1 MNILITGASGLI
13 GGLLVEKLYADGYHL
28 FCQSRNQYVDE
39 PRITWIQHDLI
50 NDEWHN
56 LALPQLDIAYHLA
69 SQTSTYK
76 AKESPIEDL
85 TINVIGLLRLLEYL
99 RKQPMPAFVVLAG
112 TATEVGLT
120 DHLPINESFP
130 DNPITFYDISKLTA
144 EMYLKQYIREG
155 WIKGCALR
163 LANVFGRSMAAQQK
177 DRGIIDKIFNRAI
190 SGQNISIYG
199 DGDFLRDYI
208 YIEDVISAFI
218 SAAENIEATNGRTF
232 YIGSGNVLTL
242 KDAFLKVIE
251 TAQKRTGYRVS
262 LEHVQPPVDLSAI
275 EYRNALIDSSAFQ
288 QATGWAPK
296 FDFETGIKAAYNSAS
311 TLSAS

>member
-13 GGLLVEKLYADGYHL
+13 GSQLVQKLDKENHNI
-28 FCQSRNQYVDE
+28 FCQSRNHHDE
-39 PRITWIQHDLI
+39 AMVKWVKHDLI
-50 NDEWHN
+50 NDSWED
-56 LALPQLDIAYHLA
+56 LALPKLDVVYHLA

-85 TINVIGLLRLLEYL
+85 SVNVIGLLRLLEFL
-99 RKQPMPAFVVLAG
+99 RKQPVPPFVVLAG

-120 DHLPINESFP
+120 DQLPINESFP
-130 DNPITFYDISKLTA
+130 DNPITFYDLSKLTA

-163 LANVFGRSMAAQQK
+163 LANVFGKSMMAQQK

-190 SGQNISIYG
+190 SGQNITIYG

-218 SAAENIEATNGRTF
+218 LAAKNIETTNGRTF
-232 YIGSGNVLTL
+232 YIGSGKGLTL
-242 KDAFLKVIE
+242 NDAFLKVIAVAE
-251 TAQKRTGYRVS
+251 KISGTRVII
-262 LEHVQPPVDLSAI
+262 EHVQPPTEFSAI

-288 QATGWAPK
+288 KATGWAPK
-296 FDFETGIKAAYNSAS
+296 FDFENGIEATYNLTS